1 MYIYNC
7 ICITLCSTA
16 NLGVIMEENHAELN
30 TEETGQI
37 VLRNADAVDEDVRA
51 KKCESKDLSIKDA
64 LRVYTKAMKKLQIS
78 IKTSTIT
85 SPTFM
90 EAFFKMLRS
99 GKELIIANP
108 LQTSVEKNVWKHCF
122 LNPIEFILKHDNKC
136 NEMAEVMENLISVC
150 YSYYCILSV
159 KLLSACN
166 NFNMT
171 SQIGLTA
178 FPISWKIS
186 DEKQNN
192 SYQSMLFY
200 CFLRLGDLVECLCK
214 ITKKSEYREAINYY
228 RRALIVCPDQELIFD
243 RLAALAPKNDHL
255 DVIYYRLRCADMNAT
270 MNIENSNLVEALEKV
285 EEEFQNKLVNNKKV
299 DMAFLLHCV
308 VSSDSIPLDVVYIAS
323 TARILL
329 YFLQHHGSGQK
340 MVEAKEMCKENSNLL
355 AMRFNELLQQQEDP
369 KLEPQSPVM
378 PEKLHQLFSIQMIIV
393 KHFLKMNLMPELNAS
408 AGWFISNCAI
418 LLSNIL
424 RVILSKNSSENFEGL
439 FHSLNRV
446 QECRNPSFF
455 MKMIDEVQSS
465 LQDDMNELPLM
476 MTDIAKLEKED
487 DNNLTKE
494 RNIISSTTSSIQLRK
509 EQPEVL
515 DESSSSETQLIT
527 NFALT
532 SELTLTKMMECICI
546 GDNEKKDTDEEIQLN
561 SKENVLE
568 ILNYLSRCPWLITLK
583 DVCYWLQENDDFLS
597 YFSVMMGPFWQLLV
611 KFFNVIPSENEIAN
625 LLLTDDKLA
634 KELNGIVSLPL
645 CEWNQTVPLPEDL
658 PHCCILRRNF
668 VSKADCSLRKFSK
681 ISLTIIRICILR
693 SFCMGLIKRGIVKCD
708 YNDNACFYF
717 YDGHSY
723 SEELSRNSEQDIWQG
738 GFCIPVMVVVDASVL
753 RTRLFLLRKIVADK
767 MATVIIPFNVFD
779 ELDKMKSE
787 DGPSRTAS
795 RWIESQLHMRNPN
808 VRLQLPNKDPEIRQF
823 IVDNLGENAKFL
835 GLLHACCSAKLKRKD
850 NSNENTEYTSTV
862 IVSSWTS
869 DSDEI
874 KALIQSIQTLKLTN
888 TVIYNVET
896 FFNEWKYVV

>member
-1 MYIYNC
+1 
-7 ICITLCSTA
+7 
-16 NLGVIMEENHAELN
+16 MEENHAELN

-51 KKCESKDLSIKDA
+51 KKCESKDLSKDDA

-122 LNPIEFILKHDNKC
+122 LNPIEFILKHDN
-136 NEMAEVMENLISVC
+136 
-150 YSYYCILSV
+150 
-159 KLLSACN
+159 
-166 NFNMT
+166 
-171 SQIGLTA
+171 
-178 FPISWKIS
+178 
-186 DEKQNN
+186 
-192 SYQSMLFY
+192 
-200 CFLRLGDLVECLCK
+200 
-214 ITKKSEYREAINYY
+214 KSEYREAINYY

-299 DMAFLLHCV
+299 DMAFL
-308 VSSDSIPLDVVYIAS
+308 DSIPLDVVYIAS

-355 AMRFNELLQQQEDP
+355 AMRFDELLQQQEDP

-455 MKMIDEVQSS
+455 MKMIDEVPSS
-465 LQDDMNELPLM
+465 LDDMNELPLM

-494 RNIISSTTSSIQLRK
+494 RNIISSTTSSIQPRK
-509 EQPEVL
+509 VL

-611 KFFNVIPSENEIAN
+611 KFFN
-625 LLLTDDKLA
+625 
-634 KELNGIVSLPL
+634 
-645 CEWNQTVPLPEDL
+645 
-658 PHCCILRRNF
+658 
-668 VSKADCSLRKFSK
+668 
-681 ISLTIIRICILR
+681 
-693 SFCMGLIKRGIVKCD
+693 
-708 YNDNACFYF
+708 
-717 YDGHSY
+717 
-723 SEELSRNSEQDIWQG
+723 LSRNSEQDIWQG